1 MQMEKKSLGR
11 GLEDIS
17 RSFMSTPEESKTRET
32 APVFF
37 PTAIREELCS
47 SCLNIV
53 EAPLDDPP
61 KCRIFSFESTKYGV
75 SAMESIMPS
84 YAKYCRY
91 FEPVPTEDVS
101 NVMTSELETSHED
114 VGQCDV
120 EETVSSHKRIAFQD
134 DENVQNSLKHM
145 LSKHLEDGYEITRIE
160 LERVEEH
167 SEPGHRTKRHEAV
180 TIFKKGYLSF

>member
-1 MQMEKKSLGR
+1 MEKKSLGR

-17 RSFMSTPEESKTRET
+17 RSFMSTAEESKSYET
-32 APVFF
+32 TSVFF
-37 PTAIREELCS
+37 PTAIREELCPE
-47 SCLNIV
+47 CLNIV
-53 EAPLDDPP
+53 EAPFDDPP

-75 SAMESIMPS
+75 LAMESIMPS

-91 FEPVPTEDVS
+91 FEPVVPEEVS
-101 NVMTSELETSHED
+101 NAMTSEIGTSNEE

-120 EETVSSHKRIAFQD
+120 EETVNSHKRIAFQD
-134 DENVQNSLKHM
+134 DENVQNSLKNM